1 MDNIFIKKIKTE
13 FKKAT
18 ILNKIIYLN
27 VIIFI
32 IINVLNVIAFML
44 QFNIN
49 PILEKFYLPANT
61 SILIKQPWTFFTY
74 IFIHTKFLHLI
85 FNMTWLYFSGK
96 LFLQYLDY
104 KQLIYIYILGGIFGG
119 LLFIISY
126 NYIPALNI
134 YTENAQALGSSA
146 AVLAILIAII
156 TYIPNYTIQLPLL
169 GFIKI
174 KYIGICIIFIDILSI
189 PKGNAG
195 GHIAHIGGAI
205 FGYIYIKQLKK
216 QTKYN
221 TKFKNIFQKIINHF
235 KPIKKIKSIYKR
247 PKSDYEFNT
256 QKAKNQKKIDQIL
269 EKISNS
275 GYDSLSSAEKSILFN
290 ASKK

>member
-1 MDNIFIKKIKTE
+1 MDKIYIDKIKTE

-32 IINVLNVIAFML
+32 ILNILNVIAFML

-74 IFIHTKFLHLI
+74 IFIHTKLLHLI
-85 FNMTWLYFSGK
+85 FNMIWLYFSGK
-96 LFLQYLDY
+96 LFLQYLNY

-134 YTENAQALGSSA
+134 YVENAQALGSSA

-169 GFIKI
+169 GLIKI
-174 KYIGICIIFIDILSI
+174 KYIGIFIIIIDILSI

-221 TKFKNIFQKIINHF
+221 TQFKNIFQKIINQF
-235 KPIKKIKSIYKR
+235 KPIKKFKSIYKR

-275 GYDSLSSAEKSILFN
+275 GYESLSSAEKSTLFN